1 MSDSFNTLTDA
12 LSSFGVTLVERTRL
26 TFGAPVLKALSEV
39 PATGKVLVAC
49 KGGEKIL
56 SLPASLSDEAK
67 KSVRVV
73 DATSAEY
80 AKVRPHVNTFAKGRK
95 VPVTIGMIRDADDN
109 PIAFSVT
116 RKTR

>member
-1 MSDSFNTLTDA
+1 MSDTFNTLSDA
-12 LSSFGVTLVERTRL
+12 LASFGVSLVERTRL

-56 SLPASLSDEAK
+56 SLPASLSAEAAK
-67 KSVRVV
+67 VVRVI
-73 DATSAEY
+73 DATDTEY

-116 RKTR
+116 RKTK